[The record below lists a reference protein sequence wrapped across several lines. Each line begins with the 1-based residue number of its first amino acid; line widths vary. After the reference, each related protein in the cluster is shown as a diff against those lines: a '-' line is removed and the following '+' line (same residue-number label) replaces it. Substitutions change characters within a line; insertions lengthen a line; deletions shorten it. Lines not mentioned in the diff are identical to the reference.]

1 MIDQLL
7 TTALSLA
14 WLAAIFVPLEWARPA
29 WPGQARRRIGLLAD
43 FGFFLGQYLLFG
55 AAAVWLLGIVAQHLG
70 GLASL
75 ASVQASVAALP
86 LPIQLGLALVLGD
99 FIAYWG
105 HRLQHRVDFLWRF
118 HSVHHTAEKLDWL
131 AAHRE
136 HPLDGIYT
144 QTLVNLPAIALGLSL
159 EHAFGLV
166 AFRSLW
172 AILIHANVRIPLGPV
187 RMMFGAP
194 ALHHWHHARRRDVGN
209 YANLAPWLDWLFGTY
224 HRAPQEPDDL
234 GIEEPHPRGYFA
246 LLVWPFIGNA
256 WRAALRPSWSR
267 TPPRDATTRPPR
279 IHSR

>member
-1 MIDQLL
+1 LQ

-43 FGFFLGQYLLFG
+43 FAFFLGQYLLFG

-70 GLASL
+70 GLSSL

-99 FIAYWG
+99 FVAYWG

-194 ALHHWHHARRRDVGN
+194 ELHHWHHARRRDVGN

-224 HRAPQEPDDL
+224 YCAPQEPDDL

-246 LLVWPFIGNA
+246 LLVWPFSRLIWGRA

-267 TPPRDATTRPPR
+267 TPPRDATTHRPPT
-279 IHSR
+279 HSR